1 MDRLEQ
7 DIQYIKGV
15 GPKKSYLL
23 KRLGINTVEDMV
35 WHMPRSYDD
44 RRNIQKIINLRP
56 GEKATF
62 YGKISGRAN
71 VLRPK
76 KNLLLIKFNIRDETG
91 DIEIVFFNKSYLK
104 RVLIPGQ
111 KVMVSGDVKKGF
123 KGLQVANPII
133 EKVDIHGGNRQR
145 ITPIYPSTEGLGQ
158 KELISIQKRALQIVG
173 DSAREYLPK
182 GTIQNN
188 KLCGIKFALHNIHFP
203 ASVQAFKIAKYRLV
217 FEEFFLLQ
225 LGLFSIKKGMLQN
238 RKGVA
243 LKNNDKINEFVEGL
257 PFVLTEAQE
266 RVFKEISQ
274 DMEKNI
280 PMNRLVQGDVG
291 SGKTIVAVMSLLKA
305 VINGHQG
312 GLMAP
317 TEILAEQHYL
327 HIREL
332 LGPFGIKVVFL
343 VGSLSKNEKNK
354 ILQEIES
361 GEADIVIGTHALI
374 QEGVNFYSLALV
386 ITDEQ
391 HRFGVRQRAMF
402 ANKGKNPHV
411 LVMTATPIPRTLALI
426 LYGDLDISII
436 DQLPPGR
443 KAVKT
448 YSRTSDKRNNI
459 YDFVKKQLDDGRQA
473 YVVCP
478 LREESEHMDVQS
490 AVEIADEL
498 SMDLLRGYNVGLL
511 HGKMSTKEKEKTMD
525 GFKKGDI
532 DVLVS
537 TTVVEVGVDTP
548 NATVMVIESAER
560 FGLTQ
565 LHQLRGRVGRSNY
578 QSYCILINN
587 SQSKISERRM
597 DIMQHTTD
605 GFVISEKDLEIRG
618 PGEFFGTKQHGLP
631 ELKIADLFKHI
642 TILKTVQKEIE
653 KIMMIDPGLTLDDY
667 PMLRKKLEQRFY
679 LEEEHLSFS

>member
-1 MDRLEQ
+1 V
-7 DIQYIKGV
+7 I
-15 GPKKSYLL
+15 
-23 KRLGINTVEDMV
+23 
-35 WHMPRSYDD
+35 
-44 RRNIQKIINLRP
+44 
-56 GEKATF
+56 
-62 YGKISGRAN
+62 
-71 VLRPK
+71 
-76 KNLLLIKFNIRDETG
+76 
-91 DIEIVFFNKSYLK
+91 
-104 RVLIPGQ
+104 
-111 KVMVSGDVKKGF
+111 VSGEVKKGF
-123 KGLQVANPII
+123 RGLQVANPII
-133 EKVDIHGGNRQR
+133 EKMDIHGDNRQR
-145 ITPIYPSTEGLGQ
+145 IIPIYPSTDGLGQ
-158 KELISIQKRALQIVG
+158 KELISIQKKALQIVG
-173 DSAREYLPK
+173 DFIKEYLPERV
-182 GTIQNN
+182 IRDN
-188 KLCGIKFALHNIHFP
+188 KLCSIKFALHNIHFP

-238 RKGVA
+238 KKGVA
-243 LKNNDKINEFVEGL
+243 LKNNNKINEFVKGL
-257 PFVLTEAQE
+257 PFALTEAQK
-266 RVFKEISQ
+266 RVFKEISI

-291 SGKTIVAVMSLLKA
+291 SGKTIVAVMSLLKT

-327 HIREL
+327 HAREL
-332 LGPFGIKVVFL
+332 LEPFGVRVVCL
-343 VGSLSKNEKNK
+343 VGSLSKNEKNRV
-354 ILQEIES
+354 LQEIES

-374 QEGVNFYSLALV
+374 QEGVNFCGLALV

-402 ANKGKNPHV
+402 TDKGKTPHV

-426 LYGDLDISII
+426 LYGDLDISVI

-448 YSRTSDKRNNI
+448 YGRTSAERNNI
-459 YDFVKKQLDDGRQA
+459 YNFVKKQLDIGRQA

-478 LREESEHMDVQS
+478 LIEESEHMDVQS
-490 AVEIADEL
+490 ATEIADEL
-498 SMDLLRGYNVGLL
+498 SMDLLKGYNVALL
-511 HGKMSTKEKEKTMD
+511 HGKMSTREKEKTMD
-525 GFKKGDI
+525 NFKEGNV

-537 TTVVEVGVDTP
+537 TTVVEVGVDVP

-587 SQSKISERRM
+587 SGSEISGRRM
-597 DIMQHTTD
+597 DIMQHTAD
-605 GFVISEKDLEIRG
+605 GFVISEKDLKIRG

-631 ELKIADLFKHI
+631 GLKIANLFEHI

-653 KIMMIDPGLTLDDY
+653 KMVTADPELILDDY
-667 PMLRKKLEQRFY
+667 PLLKRRLEQKFH
-679 LEEEHLSFS
+679 LEEEYLSFS